1 MLLANVL
8 LALAWTALEGELTL
22 ANLFVGYLLGYLV
35 LQVLTRG
42 GLLPVRYLGK
52 VGSFLSLFFF
62 LVYELVLANIKLAK
76 DVLSPARHMR
86 PGIVRVP
93 LDLESDGE
101 ILMYAALINLT
112 PGSIVLDLAED
123 RLTLYV
129 HVSHVESPEASRD
142 ELKQGFERRVRR
154 LFE

>member
-1 MLLANVL
+1 
-8 LALAWTALEGELTL
+8 
-22 ANLFVGYLLGYLV
+22 
-35 LQVLTRG
+35 
-42 GLLPVRYLGK
+42 
-52 VGSFLSLFFF
+52 VGSFLSLFCF
-62 LVYELVLANIKLAK
+62 LIYELVLANIKLAK
-76 DVLSPARHMR
+76 DILSPNRTMR

-123 RLTLYV
+123 RRTLYV
-129 HVSHVESPEASRD
+129 HIVHVESPEASRR